1 MSVVNIFTYADSV
14 SSLIWASSL
23 SSAVLLVMLLLQR
36 ILSLQEFMDVSCELV
51 QFQQEIIELL
61 KAAR

>member
-36 ILSLQEFMDVSCELV
+36 ILSLQEFMDVSYSCEA
-51 QFQQEIIELL
+51 ELL
-61 KAAR
+61 QFLVLLL